1 MNVFK
6 KYYVFLFIFL
16 SQKKSSKIYFKQVGQ
31 KVLKV
36 LNKQRVLPN
45 FGNAGAVETL
55 VESAAG
61 KAARRSPQAD
71 GSIEIRPEDIE
82 DGDDDE
88 VCIRDLN
95 WTLAKEVNI
104 FWSTFD
110 HF

>member
-1 MNVFK
+1 MFVFIH
-6 KYYVFLFIFL
+6 FFTTE
-16 SQKKSSKIYFKQVGQ
+16 KSSEIYFKQVGQ
-31 KVLKV
+31 KALKV

-95 WTLAKEVNI
+95 
-104 FWSTFD
+104 
-110 HF
+110 